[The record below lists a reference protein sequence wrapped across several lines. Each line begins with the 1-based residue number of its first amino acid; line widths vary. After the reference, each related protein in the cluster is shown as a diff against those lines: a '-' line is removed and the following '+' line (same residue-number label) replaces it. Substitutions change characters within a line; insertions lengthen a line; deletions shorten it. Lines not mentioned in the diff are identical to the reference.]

1 MLRLPRISPPLGA
14 ALGALCFIAG
24 CTVGPKYVRPP
35 VVTPPDYK
43 ELKGWK
49 VAAPQDAT
57 LRGAWWEM
65 FQDPELNALEAQ
77 VSISNQTLAAAEAQ
91 VRQARAAV
99 QAARASYYPTLAVGI
114 GVTRLR
120 QLTLAGHGVSTAQT
134 LTEYSLPLD
143 ASWEPDLW
151 GRVRRTVESQQA
163 TAQASVA
170 DLESAR
176 LSAQAALAQS
186 YFTLRELD
194 AQRQLLDAT
203 VAADQKALQLTQN
216 QYASGVASK
225 VDVVQAETQLKTVQA
240 QAIDVGVQRAQL
252 EHAIAA
258 LIGTPASSFSLPVAP
273 LTVVPPSIPV
283 GVPSELLERRP
294 DIAAAERQVAAA
306 NAQIGVAEA
315 AFYPTLTLGASGGF
329 DSSRFSD
336 WLSWPSRLWAIGPA
350 ISELVYDGGL
360 RRAEVL
366 QARAAYDATV
376 ASYRQTVLTA
386 FQAVEDNLAALRIL
400 QDEAQVQD
408 EAVKAAQE
416 SVTLTTN
423 QYKAGTVSYLNV
435 IVTQTAALANE
446 STAVAIRGRRMV
458 ASVLLIE
465 ALGGGW
471 NASALSSGAGL
482 GGSDDGPPR
491 FNASQPAPADRSRV
505 AAP

>member
-1 MLRLPRISPPLGA
+1 MLRMNVRWIALLTISGVLTLCA
-14 ALGALCFIAG
+14 A
-24 CTVGPKYVRPP
+24 CTVGPKYMRPP
-35 VVTPPDYK
+35 VASPPAYK
-43 ELKGWK
+43 ELKDWK
-49 VAAPQDAT
+49 VATPQDAT
-57 LRGAWWEM
+57 LRGAWWEI
-65 FQDPELNALEAQ
+65 FHDPLLSTLEVQ
-77 VSISNQTLAAAEAQ
+77 VSLSNQTLAAAEAQ

-99 QAARASYYPTLAVGI
+99 QAARASYFPSLSVGI

-120 QLTLAGHGVSTAQT
+120 QLTIGGQGLSTAQT

-151 GRVRRTVESQQA
+151 GRIRRTVESQQA
-163 TAQASVA
+163 TAQASAA

-176 LSAQAALAQS
+176 LSAQATLAQS

-216 QYASGVASK
+216 QYASGVASRA
-225 VDVVQAETQLKTVQA
+225 DVVQAETQLKTVQA
-240 QAIDVGVQRAQL
+240 QAIDVGVQRTQL

-258 LIGTPASSFSLPVAP
+258 LIGTSASTFSLPVAP
-273 LTVVPPSIPV
+273 LAAVPPPIPV

-294 DIAAAERQVAAA
+294 DIAAAERQIAAA
-306 NAQIGVAEA
+306 NAQIGVAQA

-329 DSSRFSD
+329 ESSRFSD

-350 ISELVYDGGL
+350 ISETVFDGGL
-360 RRAEVL
+360 RRAEVM

-376 ASYRQTVLTA
+376 ASYRQAVLAA

-400 QDEAQVQD
+400 EDEARVQD
-408 EAVKAAQE
+408 EAVKAARE
-416 SVTLTTN
+416 SVVLTTN

-435 IVTQTAALANE
+435 IVAQTAALANE
-446 STAVAIRGRRMV
+446 STAVAIQGRRMV

-471 NASALSSGAGL
+471 NASAISSAAGPE
-482 GGSDDGPPR
+482 GK
-491 FNASQPAPADRSRV
+491 
-505 AAP
+505 